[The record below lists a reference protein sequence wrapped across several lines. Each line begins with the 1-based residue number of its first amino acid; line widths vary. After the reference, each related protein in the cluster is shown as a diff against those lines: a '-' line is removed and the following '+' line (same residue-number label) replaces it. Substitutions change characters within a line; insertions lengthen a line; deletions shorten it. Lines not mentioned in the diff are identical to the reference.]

1 MASASQG
8 SRRVTAVVL
17 VGLGTLLLVTA
28 LLLPLYAVPKLK
40 KTPLDLEITTISEGT
55 ASILNSA
62 RFLGGDPDA
71 VESDVPVRAQ
81 RHTTV
86 EEPSGEELV
95 TLQAGFTLSR
105 TDEQGA
111 RGLLNATIDRVT
123 IDRVTAMPVDDPPA
137 SLQVT
142 REGPP
147 MELPRDGLQYK
158 FPFDVQQQSY
168 PYFDLTARQTFDID
182 FVEETTING
191 LDVFHFRHEI
201 EPVDLYRATRDAS
214 NRLGLPRSAWG
225 LAEEGSE
232 GADEVVFMNRY
243 YTNIRDIFVEPVT
256 GTIVDGQEQLRQYY
270 GTAPDDQALTV
281 LSYDA
286 ELNDATVENRV
297 ADASANK
304 DLVQLKTGPLPLP
317 WLLGGAGI
325 IALVAGIVLGVRS
338 GREPERADE
347 NLEDGSEHGT
357 DDGTGEHDDDWN
369 SPSQ

>member
-17 VGLGTLLLVTA
+17 VGLGALLLVTA

-71 VESDVPVRAQ
+71 VEEDVPVRAQ

-86 EEPSGEELV
+86 EEPSGEDLV

-105 TDEQGA
+105 TDVQGP

-123 IDRVTAMPVDDPPA
+123 LDRVTSMPVDDPPA
-137 SLQVT
+137 SLQLT
-142 REGPP
+142 REGAPI
-147 MELPRDGLQYK
+147 ELPRDGLQYK

-191 LDVFHFRHEI
+191 LDVYHFRHEI
-201 EPVDLYRATRDAS
+201 EPVDLFRTTRDTS
-214 NRLGLPRSAWG
+214 NRVGLPRAAWG
-225 LAEEGSE
+225 LAEEGSDDA
-232 GADEVVFMNRY
+232 GDVVFMNRY
-243 YTNIRDIFVEPVT
+243 YSNIRDIFVEPVT
-256 GTIVDGQEQLRQYY
+256 GTIVDGQEQLRQYF
-270 GTAPDDQALTV
+270 GTGPDDRAMTV
-281 LSYDA
+281 LSYAA
-286 ELNDATVENRV
+286 ELTDATVESRV
-297 ADASANK
+297 ADATATK

-325 IALVAGIVLGVRS
+325 LVLIGGIALGVRS
-338 GREPERADE
+338 GREPEREAERTADH
-347 NLEDGSEHGT
+347 DGD
-357 DDGTGEHDDDWN
+357 DDGDWN
-369 SPSQ
+369 DASRS